1 MADENLTTR
10 ERILYLLRRKGPQT
24 AQELSQALDIS
35 VNAVRQ
41 HTSCLQESGLIES
54 RDRRRKVGRP
64 GHEYVLCP
72 KSEDAFPKGYKD
84 IALSLLDAAKA
95 IGGHDL
101 VNKLLLYRRNQVF
114 QEYAS
119 AIRGLPL
126 QEKLARIAQ
135 GQDERGYLAHVE
147 QIDDGQALIQ
157 HNCPIQE
164 LSQCFPEFCES
175 ERKMYEELL
184 ESEVE
189 LEQCRAQ
196 GAQCCRFTTNLDCST
211 PAC

>member
-24 AQELSQALDIS
+24 AQELSHVLDIS

-41 HTSCLQESGLIES
+41 HTSCLQGAGLIES
-54 RDRRRKVGRP
+54 QDRRQKKGRP
-64 GHEYVLCP
+64 GHEYVLRP

-84 IALSLLDAAKA
+84 MAMSLLDAAKA
-95 IGGHDL
+95 IGGDEL
-101 VNKLLLYRRNQVF
+101 VHKLVLHRRNQVF
-114 QEYAS
+114 EEYAR

-147 QIDDGQALIQ
+147 QIDDVQALIQ
-157 HNCPIQE
+157 CNCPIQE

-184 ESEVE
+184 GREVE

-196 GAQCCRFTTNLDCST
+196 GAQCCRFTTNPDCST

>member
-10 ERILYLLRRKGPQT
+10 ERILHILRRQGPQT
-24 AQELSQALDIS
+24 AQELSRVLDIS

-41 HTSCLQESGLIES
+41 HTSCLQGAGLIEPQ
-54 RDRRRKVGRP
+54 DRRQKKGRP

-72 KSEDAFPKGYKD
+72 QSEDAFPKGYKD
-84 IALSLLDAAKA
+84 MALSLLDAAKA
-95 IGGHDL
+95 IGGREL
-101 VNKLLLYRRNQVF
+101 VHKILLYRRNQVF
-114 QEYAS
+114 EEYAR
-119 AIRGLPL
+119 ATRGLTL

-147 QIDDGQALIQ
+147 QIDDVHALIQ

-184 ESEVE
+184 GREVE

-196 GAQCCRFTTNLDCST
+196 GAQCCRFTTNPDRST